1 MNTSEIKTY
10 FSGLSVNDKNSLLE
24 ELIILRDDSEYN
36 LMSIREDQ
44 LNNKSG
50 KCPHCNGLKYTKNGI
65 EKSGVQRYI
74 CKKCN
79 RSFNSYT
86 GTWLAKIN
94 HKELLIP
101 YIKLMQQGLSLDKIK
116 NILKINKK
124 TAFDWRH
131 KISASVGSIEE
142 NEFKGITESDETFFL
157 SSEKGSQSISRKS
170 RKRGGKASKR
180 GISNEQVASIITMD
194 RNRNIDMKV
203 AGFGRIKKS
212 DIEKAIGSKINEQ
225 TILCSDGHMSYK
237 GFALDKELEHHVLRA
252 NLKQY
257 IKGKKYHL
265 QHVNSADSRL
275 KTWINGKMHG
285 VATKY
290 LQNYLYWFRV
300 NEKFKE
306 VDIIQKVI
314 SSALDIKGLF
324 KWNNIELTYIDLLY
338 KSQAV

>member
-1 MNTSEIKTY
+1 MNTTEVKTY
-10 FSGLSVNDKNSLLE
+10 FSGLTSKAQSNLLK
-24 ELIILRDDSEYN
+24 ELNLLRDDSEFN
-36 LMSIREDQ
+36 LMKIREEQ
-44 LNNKSG
+44 LNTKSG
-50 KCPHCNGLKYTKNGI
+50 KCPHCNSLKYTKNGF
-65 EKSGVQRYI
+65 EKDGVQRYK
-74 CKKCN
+74 CNNCN

-94 HKELLIP
+94 RKELLIP
-101 YIKLMQQGLSLDKIK
+101 YIKLMRQGLSLDKIK

-131 KISASVGSIEE
+131 KISASVDSIDE

-157 SSEKGSQSISRKS
+157 YSEKGSQSISRNS

-180 GISNEQVASIITMD
+180 GISGEQVASIITMD
-194 RNRNIDMKV
+194 RNKNVNMKV

-237 GFALDKELEHHVLRA
+237 GFALDKDLEHHVLRA

-257 IKGKKYHL
+257 VKEKKYHL

-275 KTWINGKMHG
+275 KSWINGKMHG

-290 LQNYLYWFRV
+290 LQNYLYWFRI

-306 VDIIQKVI
+306 IDIIHKAI
-314 SSALDIKGLF
+314 TSALDTRGLL
-324 KWNNIELTYIDLLY
+324 KWKNIELAYNELLH
-338 KSQAV
+338 KSQFV